1 MKFFIFSALYTPRSR
16 SRSQEPVSEPEPPKL
31 RSPEPPIMDVSATLR
46 ICIIGSRHDPIPHGV
61 AHHDPGCLF
70 ETIRTSQTTQHRRT
84 IIALTK
90 MSICLRRYALCMHD
104 IDPHNEY
111 EFGKQQSNYT
121 FAKLFKTTICK
132 DDKSFF
138 N

>member
-1 MKFFIFSALYTPRSR
+1 MIVRCVAEPSVTGGSGLINFGGSGSDTSSR
-16 SRSQEPVSEPEPPKL
+16 L
-31 RSPEPPIMDVSATLR
+31 RLR
-46 ICIIGSRHDPIPHGV
+46 VCIKCRKDKKISCISGSRHDPIPHGV

-70 ETIRTSQTTQHRRT
+70 ETIRTRQTTQHRRT

-90 MSICLRRYALCMHD
+90 MSICLSRYALCMHD